1 MGAINVSDIEIDPT
15 IELTDKMHPTLGLG
29 ATFMVRCNF
38 LQIYVNTYLLDNKG
52 HLKYCTNRLHAIY
65 QIFRYQVA
73 QLSTLRHWPKRPK
86 NTENGQF
93 WPKLKYRRADKFRA
107 WH

>member
-52 HLKYCTNRLHAIY
+52 HLKYCTNVVCKFKVSVRGGC
-65 QIFRYQVA
+65 R
-73 QLSTLRHWPKRPK
+73 
-86 NTENGQF
+86 
-93 WPKLKYRRADKFRA
+93 KYRKTCFNFHVILYFHDRWQNDRLQIRLGQL
-107 WH
+107 

>member
-52 HLKYCTNRLHAIY
+52 HLKYCTNVVCK
-65 QIFRYQVA
+65 FKVPVSKGKKKA
-73 QLSTLRHWPKRPK
+73 QS
-86 NTENGQF
+86 QF
-93 WPKLKYRRADKFRA
+93 LN
-107 WH
+107 

>member
-52 HLKYCTNRLHAIY
+52 HLKYCTNVVCK
-65 QIFRYQVA
+65 FKV
-73 QLSTLRHWPKRPK
+73 SVS
-86 NTENGQF
+86 NG
-93 WPKLKYRRADKFRA
+93 KKK
-107 WH
+107 

>member
-52 HLKYCTNRLHAIY
+52 HLSIAIPMLY
-65 QIFRYQVA
+65 V
-73 QLSTLRHWPKRPK
+73 
-86 NTENGQF
+86 N
-93 WPKLKYRRADKFRA
+93 LKCP
-107 WH
+107 